1 MNQHKKSVTEYQKK
15 LPALYFLTKNCGFSS
30 KISINEYT
38 YILQV

>member
-1 MNQHKKSVTEYQKK
+1 MNLHEKSVTEYLKK
-15 LPALYFLTKNCGFSS
+15 LPALYFLTKNCGLSS